1 VNLFKFF
8 HEKVITALN
17 QLQNDGDIPL
27 EADFSKVACEPPKDT
42 RHGDMATNAAM
53 VLAKVVGKAPMVIA
67 QKISEKLALDPSVQ
81 SADIAAPGFV
91 NLTLKPHIW
100 QNHLND
106 ILSLGTSYGDSSIGK
121 NSTVNIEFVSA
132 NPTGPL
138 HAGHARI
145 AVVGDVLASLLKKA
159 GYQVIK
165 EYYINDAGGQ
175 VETLARSL
183 YLRYL
188 QALGNFD
195 GNIPEGLYPG
205 DYLIPVGQSI
215 ADKDGPKWADQP
227 EAAWL
232 DYFKATAV
240 DEMMKLIKDG
250 LAALGVELDVY
261 SFEHQLVEAGKV
273 NEAIENLKA
282 KDLVY
287 IGTIDPPKGMVIED
301 WESKPQLLFRATLFG
316 DDLDRPLQKSDGSWT
331 YFANDIAYHYD
342 KYTRSSANLINVWG
356 ADHIGYVKRTMAAVK
371 AISNDKAVLDVII
384 CQLVNL
390 LEQGETIKMS
400 KRAGSFITLKSIV
413 EEVGKDVLRFMMLTR
428 KNDMPLDFD
437 FAAVK
442 EFSKEN
448 PVFYVNYAYARCS
461 SVLRQAA
468 EAGIQETSVDLNVL
482 KDPQEL
488 LVIKKLAEWPRI
500 VEMAAILHE
509 PHKIAFYLYDLA
521 SHFHVLW
528 HKGKED
534 SSLRF
539 ILDGDLHLSLARLKL
554 VHGVRTV
561 IASGFL
567 IFGITPLEEMFDK

>member
-1 VNLFKFF
+1 VNLFKLF
-8 HEKVITALN
+8 HEKVIAALG
-17 QLQNDGDIPL
+17 QLQKEGYIPL
-27 EADFSKVACEPPKDT
+27 GADFSKVTCEPPKET

-53 VLAKVVGKAPMVIA
+53 VLAKTVGQSPMMIA
-67 QKISEKLALDPSVQ
+67 QKISDALALDPAIREVHV
-81 SADIAAPGFV
+81 AAPGFI
-91 NLTLKPHIW
+91 NLTLQPDIW
-100 QNHLND
+100 QNHLTDVLNR
-106 ILSLGTSYGDSSIGK
+106 GTAYGDSTLGE
-121 NSTVNIEFVSA
+121 NAQVNVEFVSA

-145 AVVGDVLASLLKKA
+145 AVVGDVLANLLIKA
-159 GYQVIK
+159 GYRVTK

-175 VETLARSL
+175 IETLARSA

-195 GNIPEGLYPG
+195 GSIPEGLYPG
-205 DYLIPVGQSI
+205 DYLISVGKRI
-215 ADKDGPKWADQP
+215 AENDGSQWVDQP
-227 EAAWL
+227 ETIWL
-232 DYFKATAV
+232 DYFKGTAV
-240 DEMMKLIKDG
+240 DDMMELIKEG
-250 LAALGVELDVY
+250 LAALGVEFDVFA
-261 SFEHQLVEAGKV
+261 SERALVEAGKV
-273 NEAIENLKA
+273 NEAIDALRA
-282 KDLVY
+282 QDLVY
-287 IGTIDPPKGMVIED
+287 IGTIDPPKGMVVEE
-301 WESKPQLLFRATLFG
+301 WESRPQLLFRATLFG

-342 KYTRSSANLINVWG
+342 KYSRSSSHLINVWG
-356 ADHIGYVKRTMAAVK
+356 ADHIGYVKRTKAAVK
-371 AISNDKAVLDVII
+371 AISNNQADLDVMI

-390 LEQGETIKMS
+390 LESGEAIKMS
-400 KRAGSFITLKSIV
+400 KRAGSFVTLKSIV

-461 SVLRQAA
+461 SVLRQAK
-468 EAGIQETSVDLNVL
+468 EAGIQEKGVDLAVL
-482 KDPQEL
+482 KDAQEL

-500 VEMAAILHE
+500 VEMAALLHE
-509 PHKIAFYLYDLA
+509 PHKIAFYLYELA

-534 SSLRF
+534 SAMRF
-539 ILDGDLHLSLARLKL
+539 IQEGNLHLTQARLKL
-554 VHGVRTV
+554 VQGVRTV

-567 IFGITPLEEMFDK
+567 VFGITPLEEMFDQ

>member
-1 VNLFKFF
+1 VNLFKLF
-8 HEKVITALN
+8 HEKVIASLN
-17 QLQNDGDIPL
+17 LLQQEGYIPL
-27 EADFSKVACEPPKDT
+27 EADFSKVTCEPPKDV

-53 VLAKVVGKAPMVIA
+53 VLAKTVGQAPLAIA
-67 QKISEKLALDPSVQ
+67 EKISDKLALDPAIESVHV
-81 SADIAAPGFV
+81 AAPGFI
-91 NLTLKPHIW
+91 NLTLKPHNW
-100 QNHLND
+100 QNHLTD
-106 ILSLGTSYGDSSIGK
+106 ILNRGTSYGDSTIGNK
-121 NSTVNIEFVSA
+121 TKVNVEFVSA

-145 AVVGDVLASLLKKA
+145 AVVGDVLASLLIKA
-159 GYQVIK
+159 GYQVTK

-175 VETLARSL
+175 IETLARSA

-195 GNIPEGLYPG
+195 GKIPEGLYPG
-205 DYLIPVGQSI
+205 DYLIPVGTII
-215 ADKDGPKWADQP
+215 AQNDGTRWVDQP
-227 EAAWL
+227 ETAWL
-232 DYFKATAV
+232 DHFKVTAV
-240 DEMMKLIKDG
+240 AQMMELIKDG
-250 LAALGVELDVY
+250 LAALGVEFDVF
-261 SFEHQLVEAGKV
+261 SSERTLVEAGKV
-273 NEAIENLKA
+273 NEAIDALKA

-287 IGTIDPPKGMVIED
+287 IGTIDPPKGMIVEG
-301 WESKPQLLFRATLFG
+301 WESRPQLLFRATLFG

-342 KYTRSSANLINVWG
+342 KYSRSSSSLINVWG
-356 ADHIGYVKRTMAAVK
+356 ADHIGYVKRTKSAVK
-371 AISNDKAVLDVII
+371 AISDNHADLDVII

-390 LEQGETIKMS
+390 LEEGEAIKMS

-461 SVLRQAA
+461 SVLRQAKDG
-468 EAGIQETSVDLNVL
+468 GIQDQSVDLGILN
-482 KDPQEL
+482 DAQEL

-500 VEMAAILHE
+500 VEMAALLHE

-534 SSLRF
+534 SAMRF
-539 ILDGDLHLSLARLKL
+539 IQEGNLQLTQARLKL

-567 IFGITPLEEMFDK
+567 VFGITPLEEMFDK